1 MVQGTSEK
9 SPQRV
14 CRHYIKGSCRYG
26 NSCWFLHTAPSSCN
40 VGDRVTIDSQSE
52 DRSCS
57 NAMSS
62 SSDNSGSKHLSKVD
76 EPCRRWQA
84 GSCWW
89 GDNCRFRHD
98 AEVEAGRVGETQ
110 FADTNEMNVYP
121 ATTDDSEG
129 EEHQEAKEMERIE
142 RRRKQEEDWAEDA
155 TVTIQK
161 MVLDSFVQ
169 FEAGLTIQRVICGF
183 EASQILIKNLPLDA
197 QGSEIIAFFTQQGVD
212 SNDLAILRMD
222 TVDDHLQATVLGRAK
237 DVEDVAVG
245 LDGIEFRDEKLE
257 FVVCERNL
265 DGCTTGSS
273 HQNFH
278 FLNISFP
285 KPFLSMIVRYPAL
298 QLYKAEESWRELNG
312 KILNGQRIRAELI
325 TDGFD
330 KDSFLPSHAIEL
342 SRIPADTT
350 VAEIQ
355 TFANTQ
361 NVELDRSTTSDEV
374 LNALESHLRSL
385 PESTFQRFTPD
396 NSSRPQFISVK
407 AFFDTWESANSA
419 HNSLS
424 GRFLRP
430 GFPPLRLS
438 LSAPYRFV
446 LTMDENQYNSQKA
459 QWLELCEGKSKEV
472 TILTRTVDRGRR
484 RRVIITLFGRD
495 KQMVGALK
503 VRIKS
508 MAIGQKL
515 DASYWHPIFKDFKY
529 LEFFDDL
536 YRSTGAYVHND
547 WKHNC
552 LTVSGP
558 ADAAEAAKSR
568 IKEEMK
574 RISTEQWTIPLQRQA
589 LGFFI
594 REGLAKMKGLLGEE
608 NVTLDVKTGNIV
620 LHGADLEEARHHLK
634 QLLTSFSNQNT
645 SSSSNTASEENPC
658 PVCYDNVSE
667 PFEIGCQHV
676 YCSSCLR
683 HYILST
689 FDNHSFP
696 LKCMGS
702 DATCNQ
708 PLSLPLIQRFLP
720 RTRFEELMEAAFRS
734 YVDKNPETFKY
745 CNTPDCSQIY
755 RATTSPQVLQCPS
768 CFAEVCTACHNE
780 GHTGITCA
788 QRLAQKDVGEQER
801 LLRRWATESGVKRCP
816 SCQAWVEKSAGCNHM
831 GCKCGAHFCW
841 ICLGIFEQNRIYD
854 HMSKEHGGFCNDP
867 EPRVNVGQ
875 AVARQAVPNDEPDI
889 VDVVGGPAA
898 AAEQMAAFRRIEA
911 GRAYRVQP
919 PANRFW
925 AERPARPPA
934 NWMPLAEERVAEHE
948 ALRDQPLQAEA
959 RRREAA
965 EQRREEDRQEALRAQ
980 RIQIEREREQ
990 TREREEA
997 MRREVEER
1005 RREEGRQEAIMAQRI
1020 QIEREHEQTKE
1031 REETTRREVEEQR
1044 REEDR
1049 QEALRAQHLQ
1059 TEFER
1064 EVPQNTRTRK
1074 EKKGRGA
1081 EARRM
1086 RNKGCTI
1093 M

>member
-14 CRHYIKGSCRYG
+14 CRYYIKGSCRYG

-155 TVTIQK
+155 TVTIHK

-245 LDGIEFRDEKLE
+245 LDGIEFRDRKLE

-273 HQNFH
+273 HRNFH

-285 KPFLSMIVRYPAL
+285 KPFLSMIVRYPTL

-558 ADAAEAAKSR
+558 ADAAEAAKNR

-696 LKCMGS
+696 DSYL
-702 DATCNQ
+702 A
-708 PLSLPLIQRFLP
+708 R
-720 RTRFEELMEAAFRS
+720 RFEELMEAAFRS
-734 YVDKNPETFKY
+734 YIDKNPETFKY
-745 CNTPDCSQIY
+745 CNTPDCSQEY

-768 CFAEVCTACHNE
+768 CFAE
-780 GHTGITCA
+780 
-788 QRLAQKDVGEQER
+788 KDVGEQER

-816 SCQAWVEKSAGCNHM
+816 SCQAWVEKSAG
-831 GCKCGAHFCW
+831 W
-841 ICLGIFEQNRIYD
+841 VFEQNRIYD
-854 HMSKEHGGFCNDP
+854 HMSKEHGGFYNDP
-867 EPRVNVGQ
+867 EPRVNVG
-875 AVARQAVPNDEPDI
+875 QAVPNDEPDI

-934 NWMPLAEERVAEHE
+934 NRMPLAEERVAEHE
-948 ALRDQPLQAEA
+948 ALRDQPLQAEGEQIWREMRNFVERDQA
-959 RRREAA
+959 RRREAM
-965 EQRREEDRQEALRAQ
+965 EQRREEDRQEALRAQRMQLERDLEQMREREEAMRREVEERRREEDRQEALRAQ
-980 RIQIEREREQ
+980 RIQIDREHEQ
-990 TREREEA
+990 AREREEA

-1005 RREEGRQEAIMAQRI
+1005 RREEGRQEAIMAQHI

-1031 REETTRREVEEQR
+1031 REETTRREVEERR

-1064 EVPQNTRTRK
+1064 ELPQNTRTKK
-1074 EKKGRGA
+1074 EKKGRRA
-1081 EARRM
+1081 EVRRM